1 MIGGFFMRNKFNIV
15 ALLLLLVL
23 MISSVV
29 FSGTTGKIAG
39 VVKDKQTGELLAG
52 ANVLIEGTNMGA
64 AADVNGYY
72 FIINVP
78 PGKYRLKTM
87 MMGYKTTIQSDV
99 QVVIDL
105 TTRINFE
112 LETTVLEGEVVEI
125 VAERPLI
132 EKDVT
137 SSSIVTTSEQIDK
150 MPVSS
155 FNEVLVV
162 TPGFV
167 ESGSG
172 QSREINVRGG
182 RTNELAFMIDG
193 FYVEDPL
200 MGGMGS
206 DVANVGISELA
217 VMTGTFNAEY
227 GEAMSGVLNI
237 VTKEGGNDYH
247 GRVRFIT
254 DKYVNPHTY
263 EFLHKY
269 LDENGR
275 WTDKDGN
282 LATGEHNAQ
291 TVPGQNLYD
300 PNFWKDSTQ
309 TETDFNKFHTEV
321 NFGGPI
327 PLLGRGNS
335 FFVAGDVLDTDTY
348 LGWTGQPYRKERRAN
363 AKLVLKPINSI
374 KLIFGAVGGKKR
386 YRNYSHS
393 NKYVPQNTYTHFD
406 ENLMI
411 NATLTHQLSPSTF
424 YTIKASVFNSNR
436 DYYRYKAEDFFS
448 GQDENGEWQILDENG
463 EYTGLADISPSDVE
477 YEFDAPFFDSE
488 DSIWTT
494 GGGSAWEDRENKI
507 TTGKIDLTSQVTKV
521 HQVKI
526 GAEIKETHLKYHYVS
541 GPYNALPD
549 VEKYEHKPIE
559 GSAYIQDKM
568 EFDNLGIVINA
579 GLRIDYMNT
588 SAKYLFN
595 PHQPTAEY
603 VIDPLTGKERKNL
616 VDAEKKIHISP
627 RLGFAHPIMEKAVL
641 HFAYG
646 HFYQVP
652 QYSYLFLTENM
663 NDQYYPFPNMAINGI
678 YTQLGNAN
686 LKPEKTI
693 AYELGLET
701 KLAENISLD
710 VTFYYKNIYDY
721 TTFRRYQAIPVQYH
735 RFINQDYGNAKGVEF
750 TLKKRFSNYFGGQIN
765 YTLSKAEGN
774 ASDVTD
780 AYNDW
785 YSFSVNKTY
794 PPKKTINMDWD
805 QTHTVNFVI
814 DIGKPGNWGVNI
826 VGNYGSGLPYT
837 PLSSRGLRID
847 EPNSARKPWTMTVDL
862 RATKDLKW
870 AGIDFTIYADFE
882 NILNKEN
889 IYIVNGSTGKP
900 DVNANWDYSQDW
912 ITRPY
917 YWGTPR
923 TFQLGLSAG
932 F

>member
-424 YTIKASVFNSNR
+424 YTIKASVFNS
-436 DYYRYKAEDFFS
+436 K
-448 GQDENGEWQILDENG
+448 
-463 EYTGLADISPSDVE
+463 
-477 YEFDAPFFDSE
+477 
-488 DSIWTT
+488 
-494 GGGSAWEDRENKI
+494 
-507 TTGKIDLTSQVTKV
+507 
-521 HQVKI
+521 
-526 GAEIKETHLKYHYVS
+526 
-541 GPYNALPD
+541 
-549 VEKYEHKPIE
+549 
-559 GSAYIQDKM
+559 
-568 EFDNLGIVINA
+568 
-579 GLRIDYMNT
+579 
-588 SAKYLFN
+588 
-595 PHQPTAEY
+595 
-603 VIDPLTGKERKNL
+603 
-616 VDAEKKIHISP
+616 
-627 RLGFAHPIMEKAVL
+627 
-641 HFAYG
+641 
-646 HFYQVP
+646 
-652 QYSYLFLTENM
+652 
-663 NDQYYPFPNMAINGI
+663 
-678 YTQLGNAN
+678 
-686 LKPEKTI
+686 
-693 AYELGLET
+693 
-701 KLAENISLD
+701 
-710 VTFYYKNIYDY
+710 
-721 TTFRRYQAIPVQYH
+721 
-735 RFINQDYGNAKGVEF
+735 
-750 TLKKRFSNYFGGQIN
+750 
-765 YTLSKAEGN
+765 
-774 ASDVTD
+774 
-780 AYNDW
+780 
-785 YSFSVNKTY
+785 
-794 PPKKTINMDWD
+794 
-805 QTHTVNFVI
+805 
-814 DIGKPGNWGVNI
+814 
-826 VGNYGSGLPYT
+826 
-837 PLSSRGLRID
+837 
-847 EPNSARKPWTMTVDL
+847 
-862 RATKDLKW
+862 
-870 AGIDFTIYADFE
+870 
-882 NILNKEN
+882 
-889 IYIVNGSTGKP
+889 
-900 DVNANWDYSQDW
+900 
-912 ITRPY
+912 
-917 YWGTPR
+917 
-923 TFQLGLSAG
+923 
-932 F
+932 